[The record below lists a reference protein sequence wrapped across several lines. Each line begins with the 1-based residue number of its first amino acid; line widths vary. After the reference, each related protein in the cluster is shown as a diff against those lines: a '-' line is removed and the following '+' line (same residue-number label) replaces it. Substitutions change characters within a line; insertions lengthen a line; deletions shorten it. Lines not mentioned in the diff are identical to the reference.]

1 MVVKVENLNI
11 LGMKI
16 LFVGLDGNM
25 IIGSPTLDFHLHLG
39 SDPVFY

>member
-1 MVVKVENLNI
+1 MVVKVGNLNI

-16 LFVGLDGNM
+16 FFVGLDSYV
-25 IIGSPTLDFHLHLG
+25 IVASPTLNFHLHLG